1 MNRIEIELGGK
12 LRTFIFGL
20 GFLGEILDYLNT
32 DVKGLGQMMEK
43 NPFKTIPAILYFG
56 HKSELETTGRV
67 VDFTFNDVCRWLEEL
82 DGSYA
87 HPDIER
93 LLIHMITSMRKNVPG
108 LNEVYVE
115 MEKEESKKK

>member
-1 MNRIEIELGGK
+1 MNTIEIELGGK

-32 DVKGLGQMMEK
+32 DVKGLGEMMER

-56 HKSELETTGRV
+56 HKSELETTKRV

-82 DGSYA
+82 EGSYS
-87 HPDIER
+87 HPDIEKV
-93 LLIHMITSMRKNVPG
+93 LAHMITSMRRNVPG
-108 LNEVYVE
+108 LNEVYTQ
-115 MEKEESKKK
+115 MENEESKKK